1 VGAEDLVRRAEDL
14 TPAVAAMPVAGIINR
29 GFGMFLGSL

>member
-1 VGAEDLVRRAEDL
+1 MGAEDL
-14 TPAVAAMPVAGIINR
+14 TPAVAAMLVAGVISR